1 MDEEK
6 SVFAASRWTS
16 GNFVFPSR
24 IEVSK
29 ERVAHIKP
37 GLFRTE
43 EESIPLSKVASVTI
57 NSGWVWSEIQIES
70 AGGANPIVSHGH
82 PKQDALR
89 IREIIERHQG

>member
-6 SVFAASRWTS
+6 SVFAASRLTS

-29 ERVAHIKP
+29 ERVSRIKP
-37 GLFRTE
+37 GLFKSE
-43 EESIPLSKVASVTI
+43 EESIAISKVASVTI
-57 NSGWVWSEIQIES
+57 NSGWIWSEIRIDS